1 MKSGFICNKRNS
13 LVASSRR
20 FSPTFEHPQGQ
31 QGVLSAFQHPHTSSG
46 LGENHRQNI
55 FCHPGRVKDKP
66 AFDYIFI
73 FFSLKVLPVLETL
86 VVC

>member
-1 MKSGFICNKRNS
+1 MKSGFICNKINS

-20 FSPTFEHPQGQ
+20 FSPTFEHPQGE
-31 QGVLSAFQHPHTSSG
+31 QGVLSVSQHPHTSSG
-46 LGENHRQNI
+46 LGENHRQNIFCHHQNI

-73 FFSLKVLPVLETL
+73 FFP
-86 VVC
+86 